1 MSLGPRLKRLR
12 LQKGLTQKELAEP
25 EYTHAYVSTIES
37 GRRSPSPSALG
48 FFADKL
54 GVGLEEL
61 VTGRSPTLTAELE
74 LALQEARVMIS
85 AGDFDQAEARFKD
98 VRNRSKRFGLS
109 RFEARACELGGLLLE
124 RQGKIDEALE
134 HYEDALRLLEGESPS
149 ALAYATAGKARC
161 AQIQG
166 DIHYAAYL
174 LENLITSL
182 RVAGL
187 EDPAA
192 LVRVQAPLV
201 RVYLE
206 LGLQKQAAAAA
217 AEALRLAPDVSD
229 RSSLAQ
235 MYVNVAGIHV
245 QRGELD
251 EADSALRR
259 AEDLFREMDLR
270 HEVGRAHLARGL
282 TLSRQGDLD
291 DAREQLDAART
302 IFQETGDDVEL
313 ANTCCEIARVSRLEG
328 NLVEAR
334 ELLTSAIDMLRRTED
349 PHVLAWAHRELGV
362 CYEDQ
367 DPALAEK
374 NFKAA
379 IELYERTGEVVEL
392 ATTYRTLGD
401 LLHRQGND
409 RAGCEAFRTG
419 IVMVERLYG

>member
-12 LQKGLTQKELAEP
+12 LAKGFTQKELAEP

-37 GRRSPSPSALG
+37 GRRSPSPAALG

-61 VTGRSPTLTAELE
+61 VTGRSPTLTSELE
-74 LALQEARVMIS
+74 LALQEARILIS
-85 AGDFDQAEARFKD
+85 AGNFDDAEARFKE
-98 VRNRSKRFGLS
+98 VRGRAKRFGLG
-109 RFEARACELGGLLLE
+109 RFEARAAELGGLLLE

-134 HYEDALRLLEGESPS
+134 NYEDALRLLEGESPS

-174 LENLITSL
+174 LENLLTSL

-187 EDPAA
+187 EDPSAM
-192 LVRVQAPLV
+192 VRAQAPLV

-206 LGLQKQAAAAA
+206 LGLHKKASAAA

-235 MYVNVAGIHV
+235 MYVNVAGMHV

-251 EADSALRR
+251 DAESALRR

-270 HEVGRAHLARGL
+270 HEVGTAHLARGL
-282 TLSRQGDLD
+282 TLGRQGDLD
-291 DAREQLDAART
+291 EARDQLESARR
-302 IFQETGDDVEL
+302 IFQDTGDDVEL
-313 ANTCCEIARVSRLEG
+313 ANTYCEIARVSRLQGE
-328 NLVEAR
+328 LTEAR
-334 ELLTSAIDMLRRTED
+334 ELLTSAIDMLRKTED
-349 PHVLAWAHRELGV
+349 PHILAWAHRELGI
-362 CYEDQ
+362 CLEDEDGDQ
-367 DPALAEK
+367 AEK

-379 IELYERTGEVVEL
+379 IDLYERTGEVVEL
-392 ATTYRTLGD
+392 ATTYRALGD